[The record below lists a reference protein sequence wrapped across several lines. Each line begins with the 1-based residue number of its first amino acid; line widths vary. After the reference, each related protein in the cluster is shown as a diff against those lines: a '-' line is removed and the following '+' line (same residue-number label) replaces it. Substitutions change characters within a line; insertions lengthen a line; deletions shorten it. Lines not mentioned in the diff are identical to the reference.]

1 MSSLIGKFLTILGL
15 KRREA
20 NILVVGLDNS
30 GKSTILNY
38 LKRKEDQVEEVVPTV
53 GFTVERLNGLAARTG
68 GSSAKAGLSLTA
80 FDMSGQGRYR
90 NLWEH
95 YYGNVEGIIFVVDS
109 TDALRLVVAR
119 DELEMMLKH
128 QQLQIEAEDGVGG
141 GGGILGNGSSSLD
154 GNDEDAE
161 EAEEAKKEAEKAANG
176 GKPLPTATSRL
187 ASKNNR
193 KTFTRNSS
201 SSQKQ
206 ASSSSPKNAQ
216 LKTSAS
222 NSSLGGSNQQPSQLP
237 SSPPNATFRRPDIPI
252 LFFANKMDL
261 KDALPSVKISQMLG
275 LHCFPH
281 KNWHIQASN
290 AITGE
295 GVPDGIEWLVY
306 QISTNKSK
314 NGNSGGGGGG
324 GGSRASSGGGNSA
337 SSSIPSSASSSSLS
351 SSK

>member
-128 QQLQIEAEDGVGG
+128 QQLQIEAEDGA
-141 GGGILGNGSSSLD
+141 GGGILGNGSSSLE
-154 GNDEDAE
+154 GNDADAEDAE
-161 EAEEAKKEAEKAANG
+161 EAEEAKKEAAKAANG

-201 SSQKQ
+201 QKQ
-206 ASSSSPKNAQ
+206 QQSSSSASSPK

>member
-53 GFTVERLNGLAARTG
+53 GFTVERLSGLRSGGGNSAA
-68 GSSAKAGLSLTA
+68 AKAGLTLTA

-128 QQLQIEAEDGVGG
+128 QQLQIEAEGG
-141 GGGILGNGSSSLD
+141 GGGGALLAHAKDSFESAQEDNEDEEEGQEESDGEKDRQKEGEKKKGQSS
-154 GNDEDAE
+154 
-161 EAEEAKKEAEKAANG
+161 KQQ
-176 GKPLPTATSRL
+176 TVTSRL

-193 KTFTRNSS
+193 KTAFTRNHSLHSS
-201 SSQKQ
+201 AKSSAPP
-206 ASSSSPKNAQ
+206 ASSK
-216 LKTSAS
+216 LKSSAS
-222 NSSLGGSNQQPSQLP
+222 NSSLALPPAPPS
-237 SSPPNATFRRPDIPI
+237 ATFRRADIPI

-261 KDALPSVKISQMLG
+261 KEALPSLQISQLLG
-275 LHCFPH
+275 LHAFPH

-290 AITGE
+290 AISGE
-295 GVPDGIEWLVY
+295 GVAEGVEWLIY
-306 QISTNKSK
+306 QI
-314 NGNSGGGGGG
+314 
-324 GGSRASSGGGNSA
+324 ASHKKGQSAA
-337 SSSIPSSASSSSLS
+337 SSSIHSSASSNSIS